1 MRTRDYI
8 KNHYLFDKAEEKIRN
23 ELDVVRIL
31 KDASSF
37 QDVCPGDAD
46 LET

>member
-31 KDASSF
+31 KTLRRFKMFA
-37 QDVCPGDAD
+37 QAM
-46 LET
+46 LT